1 MVYESWRYRKSHV
14 ITSVEDVDDY
24 VVKITIHR
32 SSGTD
37 SGKDVYVGDKCQSD
51 YRDIRFTNSSGTPL
65 PFYIDKDKFDSTY
78 ADVWI
83 DLDELRSSTT
93 IYIYY
98 GYASAQPA
106 SNGYN
111 TFLFF
116 ADFTD
121 YGSSAPRG
129 LWNQQSGT
137 RSCSSG
143 SIALTSTSTSSNQGI
158 YSGKSR
164 TQNVFGWW
172 PYKTRYYYRASVSG
186 HTTTNISGFGFG
198 FLNSQGAQ
206 FIYNTTGKIVAHSY
220 RSAATKVDM
229 MDVDTSVHDFEIH
242 HISDSL
248 IKFRIDGGS
257 FTSITASTAVPLA
270 ASNQATFNTLLQNQ
284 TTSGTHPTIT
294 ATFVFV
300 AKTIDTEPTHS
311 TWGSEETLTPA
322 PIAGWL
328 YKKKHT
334 ITNAGATLSNYQI
347 RIDVHYGS
355 GTDSGKDVYLDSK
368 CRTDFAD
375 IRIGDV
381 NRNMFPLAI
390 ESKANSDV
398 AVFWVKIPQIASTT
412 DIYLYYG
419 KSTASSYNDPD
430 ETFAFHEFFDSATL
444 NLKKFSDPSPYLD
457 YTLADS
463 AIKFIKNESGYG
475 NTMLYTQY
483 PMRINQMQRVRTK
496 YGADPRTY
504 TYQSTESIG
513 MFYNSL
519 TTGVNAIVLNINA
532 SSTNPAKVWFEKEQ
546 TNPAEYINTSLST
559 GSEMTDYH
567 IFDIKWV
574 STGPNVK
581 MNCEG
586 TNIFDHTNATY
597 IPVSSEIPSFAGAYW
612 TEAGTKDMLRMW
624 VDFIFIV
631 QVAAT
636 EPVHSTWGSEEPA
649 FTTAP
654 FKSNYHL
661 GFITAA
667 FTTIYQLGEWAAF
680 VSKYRIGTQ
689 TEFVSRYATKLSLPF
704 TSIYRIIIGIGFK
717 TEVRSDSST
726 QKSFRTRV
734 ESAQKTIAAMFEER

>member
-32 SSGTD
+32 STGTD

-78 ADVWI
+78 ADVWV
-83 DLDELRSSTT
+83 DLDALRSSTT

-121 YGSSAPRG
+121 YGTSLPPRG
-129 LWNQQSGT
+129 LWDQRSGT
-137 RSCSSG
+137 ITCSNG
-143 SIALTSTSTSSNQGI
+143 SVSVTPDALTSNQGI
-158 YSGKSR
+158 QSR
-164 TQNVFGWW
+164 QIRTTYVACFW
-172 PYKTRYYYRASVSG
+172 PYKTRYYFRASVTG
-186 HTTTNISGFGFG
+186 HTTTNISGVGFG
-198 FLNSQGAQ
+198 NLNSSGGQ
-206 FIYNTTGKIVAHSY
+206 FIYNTTGKIVAHSS
-220 RSAATKVDM
+220 RSSATKIDM
-229 MDVDTSVHDFEIH
+229 MDIDTNAHDFEIH
-242 HISDSL
+242 HISSSL

-257 FTSITASTAVPLA
+257 FVSITDGTVPWAQANYDTAA
-270 ASNQATFNTLLQNQ
+270 IIMQSN

-311 TWGSEETLTPA
+311 TWGSEQTLTPE
-322 PIAGWL
+322 PLTGWL

-334 ITNAGATLSNYQI
+334 ITNAGSTLSNYQI

-355 GTDSGKDVYLDSK
+355 GTDSDKDVYLDSK

-375 IRIGDV
+375 IRMGDI
-381 NRNMFPLAI
+381 NRNMFPIAI
-390 ESKANSDV
+390 ESKTDSDV
-398 AVFWVKIPQIASTT
+398 AVFWVKLPQIASST

-419 KSTASSYNDPD
+419 KSTATAYNDPD
-430 ETFAFHEFFDSATL
+430 ETFEFHEFFDSDTL
-444 NLKKFSDPSPYLD
+444 DLKKFTDPSSYVSYL
-457 YTLADS
+457 LEDS
-463 AIKFIKNESGYG
+463 AIKFIKDASGSSA
-475 NTMLYTQY
+475 MVIYTQY
-483 PMRINQMQRVRTK
+483 PMQINQMQRVRTK

-504 TYQSTESIG
+504 ISQSKEAIG
-513 MFYNSL
+513 MFYGSL
-519 TTGVNAIVLNINA
+519 TNGVNSIVLNINA
-532 SSTNPAKVWFEKEQ
+532 SSTDPAKVWFEKNL
-546 TNPAEYINTSLST
+546 TNPAAYIDTSLST

-581 MNCEG
+581 MYCEG
-586 TNIFDHTNATY
+586 TEIFNHTNATY
-597 IPVSSEIPSFAGAYW
+597 IPVSSEVCAFAGAYW

-624 VDFIFIV
+624 VDFILIV

-636 EPVHSTWGSEEPA
+636 EPAHSTWGSEEPA

-654 FKSNYHL
+654 FKSKYHL
-661 GFITAA
+661 GLITAA
-667 FTTIYQLGEWAAF
+667 FASIYQLGESAVF